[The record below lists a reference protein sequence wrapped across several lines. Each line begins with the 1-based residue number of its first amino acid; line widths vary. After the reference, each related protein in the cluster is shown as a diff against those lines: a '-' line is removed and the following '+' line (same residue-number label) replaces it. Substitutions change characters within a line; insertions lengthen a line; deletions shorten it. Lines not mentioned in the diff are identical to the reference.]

1 MIRLLERILSRSHSN
16 INVHLVSL
24 LDLGDLLL
32 GRRIDRGECFAALAL
47 VPLVVDENLKCEGIK
62 KLLYTFLSVD
72 FIILVLFIS
81 TPAYQSLEFRELRI
95 SNVGYT
101 WKTHLIAFPGT
112 DTGMWGA
119 DKGGVASFQGYLHGV
134 QKIQIRRLII

>member
-95 SNVGYT
+95 SK
-101 WKTHLIAFPGT
+101 WA
-112 DTGMWGA
+112 
-119 DKGGVASFQGYLHGV
+119 
-134 QKIQIRRLII
+134 IRGKHI

>member
-1 MIRLLERILSRSHSN
+1 MIHLLERILSRTHRD

-62 KLLYTFLSVD
+62 KLLLYTLSVGFT

-95 SNVGYT
+95 S
-101 WKTHLIAFPGT
+101 KRA
-112 DTGMWGA
+112 
-119 DKGGVASFQGYLHGV
+119 
-134 QKIQIRRLII
+134 IRGKHI